1 MHLDLCYFQP
11 DRVVAVMLF
20 MQETCSFRNRNGTLT
35 ELYIDGETSCLTLG
49 DVVKLKAEDPEAAE
63 QIARLLPA
71 FDGKASGN
79 AREDAREV
87 GNKIS
92 ELVARLGLR
101 QNLTEKAV
109 SKDQVPI
116 IVGRATGGMTE
127 GPVYEAVT
135 RLVEGLY

>member
-1 MHLDLCYFQP
+1 M
-11 DRVVAVMLF
+11 
-20 MQETCSFRNRNGTLT
+20 
-35 ELYIDGETSCLTLG
+35 
-49 DVVKLKAEDPEAAE
+49 VKLKAEDPEAAT

-71 FDGKASGN
+71 VDGKASGN
-79 AREDAREV
+79 TREDAREV

-109 SKDQVPI
+109 SKDQVSI

-127 GPVYEAVT
+127 GPFYDAVT